1 MGLGLAAVLQA
12 RFWGHPGTQ
21 VRAGR
26 DPDRRNRFTIV
37 RAGAEGPD
45 LGNQGTTYWQR
56 GGLSRSPTL
65 AAVAVAGFALAGFA
79 LAWPLVNRRLATDH
93 VGIRAAGLTVG
104 GLAAGLLLIA
114 LFALSTRH

>member
-65 AAVAVAGFALAGFA
+65 AAVAVAGFALA
-79 LAWPLVNRRLATDH
+79 WPLVNRRLATDH